1 MAAALRWRRRR
12 AAAHAPSSRCRCS
25 SRPASG
31 PLRCLTRW
39 LQRRL
44 RNGVRPGGPD
54 APASLASTGVAACL
68 RSRLPSRSGRSW
80 VGKGEPT
87 MARWKTIAA
96 AAVVGILPLAPP
108 ALAHHLMGGVL
119 PGTAW
124 QGLLS
129 GLGHPII
136 GIDHF
141 AFVVGVGL
149 MSQLAGRLALLPLLF
164 IVGTV
169 LGCFVHVAAVTV
181 PLAEQA

>member
-1 MAAALRWRRRR
+1 MA
-12 AAAHAPSSRCRCS
+12 
-25 SRPASG
+25 
-31 PLRCLTRW
+31 PLLKA
-39 LQRRL
+39 
-44 RNGVRPGGPD
+44 V
-54 APASLASTGVAACL
+54 V
-68 RSRLPSRSGRSW
+68 
-80 VGKGEPT
+80 V
-87 MARWKTIAA
+87 A
-96 AAVVGILPLAPP
+96 AAVAIVLPLIPP

-181 PLAEQA
+181 PLAEQAIALTIAVAAAVIGLRAA